1 MTGDNDNRAG
11 DGVYEALE
19 AMDTAPPAMTL
30 ERAVTRL
37 RAHGFGA
44 EVDVLL
50 AHIARRDAEAPQ

>member
-1 MTGDNDNRAG
+1 MSGDNDNRD
-11 DGVYEALE
+11 DGVYAALE
-19 AMDTAPPAMTL
+19 AMDKAPPAMTL

-50 AHIARRDAEAPQ
+50 AHIARRDAEAQR

>member
-1 MTGDNDNRAG
+1 MTGDNDNRD
-11 DGVYEALE
+11 DGVYAALE
-19 AMDTAPPAMTL
+19 EMDKAPPAMTL

-50 AHIARRDAEAPQ
+50 AHIARRDAEAPR